1 MNAKDLLAQAA
12 VHMEKRANQYD
23 KPEGER
29 SVPAVVDAFNAIKG
43 GDRML
48 SHADG
53 WLFLTLLKL
62 VRGQTAKGQAA
73 TDSAEDAV
81 AYAALFGE
89 ELLRANEPHRVG
101 AIVGAAAGPGPDGW
115 QALRNAQ
122 ARADL
127 DAMPIRSIK
136 RGQCTH
142 QHKQGDCF
150 KGQPCDCDPMGQR

>member
-1 MNAKDLLAQAA
+1 MG
-12 VHMEKRANQYD
+12 KRADQYD
-23 KPEGER
+23 RPEGER

-89 ELLRANEPHRVG
+89 ELLRANEPHQVG
-101 AIVGAAAGPGPDGW
+101 AIAGAAAGPDW
-115 QALRNAQ
+115 QAFRNAQ
-122 ARADL
+122 ARATL
-127 DAMPIRSIK
+127 EAMPTAPAPKPNRCTWAHK
-136 RGQCTH
+136 RTE
-142 QHKQGDCF
+142 CF
-150 KGQPCDCDPMGQR
+150 SGVPCDCDPMGQR